1 MLWSNDSPYPSL
13 LETSSLLKG
22 VQRIFF
28 RGETEGGPPSTQPQP
43 LGLGLPRARNF
54 LIFNLFKRV
63 FRSLFN
69 AFCSNSSYICL
80 NYRYKF
86 LIYTFSISCLEILG
100 GDGLPPKSLWG
111 ETVSLFSPPLCTP
124 LEPYYPWI
132 RIQCYTNKR
141 TLPVVAVMAG
151 YYTSGYVTLWL
162 GPWNDSSEF
171 HLFM

>member
-1 MLWSNDSPYPSL
+1 MVEKSL
-13 LETSSLLKG
+13 LPYFPLYIPFMLPTDISYICRLSLL
-22 VQRIFF
+22 
-28 RGETEGGPPSTQPQP
+28 

-100 GDGLPPKSLWG
+100 GDSLPPKSLWG
-111 ETVSLFSPPLCTP
+111 ETVSLFSPPLHAS
-124 LEPYYPWI
+124 ES
-132 RIQCYTNKR
+132 
-141 TLPVVAVMAG
+141 TLV
-151 YYTSGYVTLWL
+151 
-162 GPWNDSSEF
+162 
-171 HLFM
+171 HICICK

>member
-1 MLWSNDSPYPSL
+1 MSEILDQPEYLKEKSKPVLDNDLNPNRFL
-13 LETSSLLKG
+13 TMTKG

-86 LIYTFSISCLEILG
+86 LIYTFSTSCLEILG
-100 GDGLPPKSLWG
+100 GDSLPPKSLWG
-111 ETVSLFSPPLCTP
+111 EMVSLFSPPLHASDN
-124 LEPYYPWI
+124 L
-132 RIQCYTNKR
+132 
-141 TLPVVAVMAG
+141 
-151 YYTSGYVTLWL
+151 YVNFL
-162 GPWNDSSEF
+162 
-171 HLFM
+171 